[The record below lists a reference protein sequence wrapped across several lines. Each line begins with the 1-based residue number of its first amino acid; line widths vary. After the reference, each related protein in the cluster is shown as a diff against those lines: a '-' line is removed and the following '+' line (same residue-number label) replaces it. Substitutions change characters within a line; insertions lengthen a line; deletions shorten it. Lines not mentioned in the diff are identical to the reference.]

1 MKYLKFTKKAVAIYI
16 TIIILLIA
24 SLAFSAV
31 SIIGIKKQTHDL
43 NSSLA
48 EANTKISQL
57 EQANSEKEEQIK
69 QYEVTVS
76 DLQVAVQSK
85 KESQNTTP
93 SAAAASNASSAS
105 SYDPSLSAS
114 ANEVFAKAN
123 HYDGP
128 KTCYLTFDDGPTEN
142 TSKILDILKENN
154 IKATFFV
161 IHDNPELLKRIHN
174 EGHTIGLHSASHKY
188 SKIYASEE
196 AFFSDLTEIGDAV
209 ERATGVRTKIIRFP
223 GGSSNTVSASYCKG
237 IMSKLT
243 RQVVEK
249 GYLYYDWNAS
259 DGDADGSNIPAST
272 LIKNIRRDG
281 TSSKML
287 IVLVHDAAD
296 KKTTVE
302 ALPEIIKIYRD
313 AGYAF
318 DRITEQT
325 PMMTHSVNN

>member
-1 MKYLKFTKKAVAIYI
+1 MKYFKFTKKAVVIYI
-16 TIIILLIA
+16 TIIILLISA
-24 SLAFSAV
+24 LAVSAV
-31 SIIGIKKQTHDL
+31 SIMGIKNRTRDL

-85 KESQNTTP
+85 KEAQNGT
-93 SAAAASNASSAS
+93 SAAASTSSAS

-128 KTCYLTFDDGPTEN
+128 KTCYLTFDDGPSDN

-161 IHDNPELLKRIHN
+161 VHNNPELLKRIHN

-196 AFFSDLTEIGDAV
+196 AFFADLTEIGDAV
-209 ERATGVRTKIIRFP
+209 ERATGVRSKIIRFP

-237 IMSKLT
+237 IMSRLT

-281 TSSKML
+281 TSSKGL
-287 IVLVHDAAD
+287 IVLMHDAAD

-325 PMMTHSVNN
+325 PMMTHGVNN

>member
-1 MKYLKFTKKAVAIYI
+1 MKYFKFTKKAVVIYI
-16 TIIILLIA
+16 TIIILLISA
-24 SLAFSAV
+24 LAVSAV
-31 SIIGIKKQTHDL
+31 SIMGIKNRTRDL

-85 KESQNTTP
+85 KEAQNGT
-93 SAAAASNASSAS
+93 SAAASTSSAS

-128 KTCYLTFDDGPTEN
+128 KTCYLTFDDGPSDN

-161 IHDNPELLKRIHN
+161 VHNNPELLKRIHN

-196 AFFSDLTEIGDAV
+196 AFFADLTEIGDAV
-209 ERATGVRTKIIRFP
+209 ERATGVRSKIIRFP

-237 IMSKLT
+237 IMSRLT

-281 TSSKML
+281 TSAKRL
-287 IVLVHDAAD
+287 IVLMHDAAD

-325 PMMTHSVNN
+325 PMMTHGVNN

>member
-1 MKYLKFTKKAVAIYI
+1 MKYFKFTKKAVVIYI
-16 TIIILLIA
+16 TIIILLISA
-24 SLAFSAV
+24 LAVSAV
-31 SIIGIKKQTHDL
+31 SIMGIKNHTRDL

-76 DLQVAVQSK
+76 NLQVAVQSK
-85 KESQNTTP
+85 KEAQNGT
-93 SAAAASNASSAS
+93 SAAASTSSAS

-128 KTCYLTFDDGPTEN
+128 KTCYLTFDDGPSDN

-161 IHDNPELLKRIHN
+161 VHNNPELLKRIHN

-196 AFFSDLTEIGDAV
+196 AFFADLTEIGDAV
-209 ERATGVRTKIIRFP
+209 ERATGVRSKIIRFP

-237 IMSKLT
+237 IMSRLT

-281 TSSKML
+281 TSSKRL
-287 IVLVHDAAD
+287 IVLMHDAAD

-325 PMMTHSVNN
+325 PMMTHGINN

>member
-1 MKYLKFTKKAVAIYI
+1 MKYFKFTKKAVVIYI
-16 TIIILLIA
+16 TIIILLISA
-24 SLAFSAV
+24 LAV
-31 SIIGIKKQTHDL
+31 STVSIMGIKNHTRDL

-85 KESQNTTP
+85 KEAQNGT
-93 SAAAASNASSAS
+93 SAAASTSSAS

-128 KTCYLTFDDGPTEN
+128 KTCYLTFDDGPSDN

-161 IHDNPELLKRIHN
+161 VHNNPELLKRIHN

-196 AFFSDLTEIGDAV
+196 AFFADLTEIGDAV
-209 ERATGVRTKIIRFP
+209 ERATGVRSKIIRFP

-237 IMSKLT
+237 IMSRLT

-281 TSSKML
+281 TSSKRL
-287 IVLVHDAAD
+287 IVLMHDAAD

-325 PMMTHSVNN
+325 PMMTHGVNN

>member
-1 MKYLKFTKKAVAIYI
+1 MKYFKFTKKAVVIYI
-16 TIIILLIA
+16 TIIILLISA
-24 SLAFSAV
+24 LAVSAV
-31 SIIGIKKQTHDL
+31 SIMGIKNRTRDL

-85 KESQNTTP
+85 KEAQNGT
-93 SAAAASNASSAS
+93 SAAASTSSAS

-128 KTCYLTFDDGPTEN
+128 KTCYLTFDDGPSDN

-161 IHDNPELLKRIHN
+161 VHNNPELLKRIHN

-196 AFFSDLTEIGDAV
+196 AFFADLTEIGDAV
-209 ERATGVRTKIIRFP
+209 ERATGVRSKIIRFP

-237 IMSKLT
+237 IMSRLT

-281 TSSKML
+281 TSSKRL
-287 IVLVHDAAD
+287 IVLMHDAAD

-318 DRITEQT
+318 DRITAHT
-325 PMMTHSVNN
+325 PRRTHGVNN

>member
-1 MKYLKFTKKAVAIYI
+1 MKYFKFTKKAVVIYI
-16 TIIILLIA
+16 TIIILLISA
-24 SLAFSAV
+24 LAVSAV
-31 SIIGIKKQTHDL
+31 SIMGIKNHTRDL

-85 KESQNTTP
+85 KEAQNGT
-93 SAAAASNASSAS
+93 SAAASTSSAS

-128 KTCYLTFDDGPTEN
+128 KTCYLTFDDGPSDN

-161 IHDNPELLKRIHN
+161 VHNNPELLKRIHN

-196 AFFSDLTEIGDAV
+196 AFFADLTEIGDAV
-209 ERATGVRTKIIRFP
+209 ERATGVRSKIIRFP

-237 IMSKLT
+237 IMSRLT

-281 TSSKML
+281 TSSKRL
-287 IVLVHDAAD
+287 IVLMHDAAD

-325 PMMTHSVNN
+325 PMMTHGVNN

>member
-1 MKYLKFTKKAVAIYI
+1 MKYFKFTKKAVVIYI
-16 TIIILLIA
+16 TIIILLISA
-24 SLAFSAV
+24 LAVSAV
-31 SIIGIKKQTHDL
+31 SIMGIKNRTRDL

-76 DLQVAVQSK
+76 NLQVAVQSK
-85 KESQNTTP
+85 KEAQNGT
-93 SAAAASNASSAS
+93 SAAASTSSAS

-128 KTCYLTFDDGPTEN
+128 KTCYLTFDDGPSDN

-161 IHDNPELLKRIHN
+161 VHNNPELLKRIHN

-196 AFFSDLTEIGDAV
+196 AFFADLTEIGDTV
-209 ERATGVRTKIIRFP
+209 ERATGVRSKIIRFP

-237 IMSKLT
+237 IMSRLT

-281 TSSKML
+281 TSSKRL
-287 IVLVHDAAD
+287 IVLMHDAAD

-325 PMMTHSVNN
+325 PMMTHGVNN

>member
-1 MKYLKFTKKAVAIYI
+1 MKYFKFTKKAVVIYI
-16 TIIILLIA
+16 TIIILLISA
-24 SLAFSAV
+24 LAVSAV
-31 SIIGIKKQTHDL
+31 SIMGIKNRTRDL

-85 KESQNTTP
+85 KEAQNGT
-93 SAAAASNASSAS
+93 SAAASTSSAS

-128 KTCYLTFDDGPTEN
+128 KTCYLTFDDGPSDN

-161 IHDNPELLKRIHN
+161 VHNNPELLKRIHN

-196 AFFSDLTEIGDAV
+196 AFFADLTEIGDAV
-209 ERATGVRTKIIRFP
+209 ERATGVRSKIIRFP

-237 IMSKLT
+237 IMSRLT

-281 TSSKML
+281 TSSKRL
-287 IVLVHDAAD
+287 IVLMHDAAD

-302 ALPEIIKIYRD
+302 ARPEIIKIYRD

-325 PMMTHSVNN
+325 PMMTHGVNN